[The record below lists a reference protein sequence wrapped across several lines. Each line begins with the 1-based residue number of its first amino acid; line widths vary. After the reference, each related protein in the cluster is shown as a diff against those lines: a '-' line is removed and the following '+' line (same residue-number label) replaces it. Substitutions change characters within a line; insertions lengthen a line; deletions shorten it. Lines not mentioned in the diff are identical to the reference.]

1 MQIIDNI
8 KDIEFDKGESGF
20 DLRGKVIQTVN
31 RNLPLDD
38 PQNANFTF
46 DTGTNFRGMFNKVCH
61 YYVCETLRGTKTF
74 INFFSEERPV
84 GREEMLSFLLS
95 EESPYKDALK
105 KATLLRNK
113 GVIKA
118 IVFRDFA
125 NEDIKLLTNLLIC
138 TRLNTQWNYGQ
149 LYLWLMQA
157 GIKPETG
164 IILCQS
170 VYNSNYVDPKAN
182 LRTDLNLRQDTTS
195 DGPFNS
201 FNKRCD
207 EKFFQ
212 PSRFYKGDYTKTGTR
227 ATQMPNPC
235 NFIWSGLSLPIIR
248 RIGSDKLS
256 EWGTVSYGSPCVKV
270 GSEFDSI
277 YRPFIKGDDKPDEG
291 LLKSVE
297 DKLMKDER
305 INAS

>member
-1 MQIIDNI
+1 MQTVENI
-8 KDIEFDKGESGF
+8 KDIEFNSDESGF
-20 DLRGKVIQTVN
+20 ALKNKTIHAVKE
-31 RNLPLDD
+31 NLPLDD

-46 DTGTNFRGMFNKVCH
+46 NGNLNFRALYNKVCH
-61 YYVCETLRGTKTF
+61 HHILDTNANTKTF
-74 INFFSEERPV
+74 INFFSEEKPV
-84 GREEMLSFLLS
+84 GREEMLGFLLS
-95 EESPYKDALK
+95 EKSPYKDSLK
-105 KATLLRNK
+105 KATLLREE

-138 TRLNTQWNYGQ
+138 TRLNTQWNYGP

-170 VYNSNYVDPKAN
+170 VYNRNYTNPKSNLHKN
-182 LRTDLNLRQDTTS
+182 LSLTADTRS

-201 FNKRCD
+201 FFKHDR
-207 EKFFQ
+207 EKYFQ

-227 ATQMPNPC
+227 ATQSPNPC
-235 NFIWSGLSLPIIR
+235 NFIWGGLSLPIIQ
-248 RIGSDKLS
+248 RIGSDKLN
-256 EWGTVSYGSPCVKV
+256 EYGYCSYTLNSVKEN
-270 GSEFDSI
+270 SEFDSI
-277 YRPFIKGDDKPDEG
+277 YQPFIKGNAKPDEA

-297 DKLMKDER
+297 EKLMKDER

>member
-1 MQIIDNI
+1 MQIVENI
-8 KDIEFDKGESGF
+8 KDIEFNSDESGF
-20 DLRGKVIQTVN
+20 NLKDKVIAAVK
-31 RNLPLDD
+31 RNLPLQD
-38 PQNANFTF
+38 PQNANFIF
-46 DTGTNFRGMFNKVCH
+46 DCSSVFGNIYNKPCHSLMCATNSS
-61 YYVCETLRGTKTF
+61 TQTF
-74 INFFSEERPV
+74 INFFSEEKPV
-84 GREEMLSFLLS
+84 GREEMLGFLLS

-105 KATLLRNK
+105 KATFLREKNA
-113 GVIKA
+113 IKA
-118 IVFRDFA
+118 VVFRDFA

-138 TRLNTQWNYGQ
+138 TRLNTQWNYGS

-170 VYNSNYVDPKAN
+170 VYNSIYTEPDAD
-182 LRTDLNLRQDTTS
+182 LRKNLNLESDTTM

-201 FNKRCD
+201 FRKN
-207 EKFFQ
+207 EGELFFQ

-227 ATQMPNPC
+227 ATQQPNPC

-248 RIGSDKLS
+248 RNGSDKMGYRGFPLYK
-256 EWGTVSYGSPCVKV
+256 TPYVKN

-277 YRPFIKGDDKPDEG
+277 YRPFIKGADKPDES

-297 DKLMKDER
+297 EKLMKDER